1 MVSEI
6 TRRNE
11 APEGGWS
18 EYRAQW
24 AGQEVEP
31 RSAGLGTQ
39 MAEYVLGTPPTN
51 AHEKL
56 GMSAKE
62 YMYSDKNQDT
72 SEDGQQA
79 DYNGQ
84 VVNGGNSQQLAAIVQ
99 MMQSMQLVQG
109 GYRAGGTQEQWAYPA
124 GANYPYQAAP
134 YSPGGGRHHNPY
146 HHVQSP
152 PYAGQYKEEEMTAQQ
167 YEFLQQLLT
176 SQLSSQYIN
185 NGEEVCKPAQTQ
197 GINGAMYSTCSHGMQ
212 KRFCRSASCQTFS
225 KRGGGGGGNPAAP
238 APGANSPP
246 SGGAGAPVNSKEPQ
260 RSRLLEDFRQNVSP
274 GLQLKNLQSHIVEF
288 SKDQHGSRFIQQKL
302 EKASDA
308 EKNLVFREILDSAYS
323 LMTDVFGNY
332 VIQKFFEYGTDPQ
345 KGELV
350 GLIKGHMLH
359 LALQMYG
366 CRVIQK
372 ALECVN
378 RPQRH
383 ELVKELEGNV
393 LKCVMDQNGNHVVQ
407 KCIEKV
413 DPESLSF
420 IINSFKGEIYN
431 LSTHAYG
438 CRVIQRIL
446 EYCPTSQTRPILD
459 ELLDHTE
466 MLVQDQYG
474 NYVIQHV
481 LEHGDLDDKA
491 HIVSELQ
498 GKVLMLSQHKFAS
511 NVVEKCVTHSTRPQ
525 RVTLIDEVCN
535 TMDGPHPALFTMMKD
550 QFANYVVQKM
560 YDVADHIQKRTIMS
574 KIKPHLATLR
584 KFPYGKHILAK
595 LEKTFKTSQLSPS
608 SHCNFEP
615 GNFNP
620 TGINHPA
627 TLSNS
632 SYSMPGMSPMS
643 GFSFSPNGMGSMS
656 GSPQFSPSPFTSP
669 NSFNNFHALSPAF

>member
-6 TRRNE
+6 SRRTETSE
-11 APEGGWS
+11 AGWS
-18 EYRAQW
+18 EYSNRNPWTSAP
-24 AGQEVEP
+24 ETET
-31 RSAGLGTQ
+31 RSQGGLGFQ
-39 MAEYVLGTPPTN
+39 MAEYVLGTPPTPSQ
-51 AHEKL
+51 EKQ
-56 GMSAKE
+56 GMNAKE
-62 YMYSDKNQDT
+62 YMYEKT
-72 SEDGQQA
+72 YEEHDG
-79 DYNGQ
+79 
-84 VVNGGNSQQLAAIVQ
+84 VVAYPNNHIDSNNAQIAAIVQ
-99 MMQSMQLVQG
+99 VMQNMQLMTGYRQPDQMNQLAAMAMNQYGSNYGVMPGSYSRGPG
-109 GYRAGGTQEQWAYPA
+109 GYHQMGAY
-124 GANYPYQAAP
+124 N
-134 YSPGGGRHHNPY
+134 
-146 HHVQSP
+146 
-152 PYAGQYKEEEMTAQQ
+152 QYKEEEQNAAMMGNAQQ
-167 YEFLQQLLT
+167 DFIQQLL
-176 SQLSSQYIN
+176 SGQYVN
-185 NGEEVCKPAQTQ
+185 SVEDLCKPSNTVAVSSGTA
-197 GINGAMYSTCSHGMQ
+197 GSLNNSAVFNTCVHGLQ
-212 KRFCRSASCQTFS
+212 KRFCKSMSCQSF
-225 KRGGGGGGNPAAP
+225 KRSSTN
-238 APGANSPP
+238 
-246 SGGAGAPVNSKEPQ
+246 SGGVSNNKEPQ
-260 RSRLLEDFRQNVSP
+260 RSRLLEDFRNNLSP
-274 GLQLKNLQSHIVEF
+274 GLQLKNLQHHIVEF

-302 EKASDA
+302 EKASDP
-308 EKNLVFREILDSAYS
+308 EKNMVFREILDSAYS

-332 VIQKFFEYGTDPQ
+332 VIQKFFEYGTEPQ
-345 KGELV
+345 KSELV

-378 RPQRH
+378 RTQRG

-393 LKCVMDQNGNHVVQ
+393 LQCVLDQNGNHVVQ

-420 IINSFKGEIYN
+420 IINSFKGEIYK

-466 MLVQDQYG
+466 QLVQDQYG

-574 KIKPHLATLR
+574 KIKPHLQTLR

-595 LEKTFKTSQLSPS
+595 LEKTFIKSGQQMSPPN
-608 SHCNFEP
+608 HCNYEP

-627 TLSNS
+627 TLTNNA
-632 SYSMPGMSPMS
+632 YGIPGMSNVS
-643 GFSFSPNGMGSMS
+643 GFNFSPAPNGMNNMT
-656 GSPQFSPSPFTSP
+656 SPQFSPSPFNSP
-669 NSFNNFHALSPAF
+669 SSFSSFHTLSPAF